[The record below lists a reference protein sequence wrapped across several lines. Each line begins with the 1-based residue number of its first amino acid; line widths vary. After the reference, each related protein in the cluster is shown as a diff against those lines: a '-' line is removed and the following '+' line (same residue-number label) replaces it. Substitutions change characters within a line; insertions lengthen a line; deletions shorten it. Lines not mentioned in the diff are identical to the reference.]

1 MAQGQFRPSFR
12 LMRFPRPITV
22 SFYTLLAGQHFCF
35 WFTRSLGLW
44 SFGPLSRSSWSGG
57 LAPPALGQWSRGPRR
72 QTLRF
77 QLSTFCFYFALCH
90 GCHGLPGIVPRIES
104 DETLDFIGLPRMP
117 RIITPLGVGWGWV
130 APTRWSKIA
139 TAIPLPPPGEVRLR
153 WNPFIHHQFIH
164 SSNSHRRFRATRS
177 RQARPSRP
185 SGHRMGKNR
194 LNPAMFAYVRLCSLN
209 PKKLRWPAA
218 ILVYAGS

>member
-117 RIITPLGVGWGWV
+117 RIITPLGVV
-130 APTRWSKIA
+130 TLQVVKKRHFAPNRGGRLARCFW
-139 TAIPLPPPGEVRLR
+139 PP
-153 WNPFIHHQFIH
+153 
-164 SSNSHRRFRATRS
+164 
-177 RQARPSRP
+177 RPSRFTFHV
-185 SGHRMGKNR
+185 SR
-194 LNPAMFAYVRLCSLN
+194 
-209 PKKLRWPAA
+209 
-218 ILVYAGS
+218 